1 MSDPS
6 IPHTGELV
14 VDVEVSS
21 VRSWKLTFTTHAQN
35 KIRKLKCAML
45 RWLSTIVKPMIPT
58 HGKNDENI
66 VVNNYSNFPSRKGK
80 LLCCQQGKKLRLV
93 VDNSSHILRL
103 LVVDYNFL
111 LSDNKQPSTTNC
123 LVC

>member
-21 VRSWKLTFTTHAQN
+21 VRSWKLTFTKHAQD

-66 VVNNYSNFPSRKGK
+66 VVNNYSNFPSRKGNFF
-80 LLCCQQGKKLRLV
+80 V
-93 VDNSSHILRL
+93 V
-103 LVVDYNFL
+103 
-111 LSDNKQPSTTNC
+111 NKEKNC
-123 LVC
+123 V